1 MPGSR
6 TYSTE
11 AIVLRQRR
19 LGDADKIVT
28 LFTPNFGRIEAVAK
42 GVRRPKSRLAGH
54 VEVLSHC
61 NLLLHRGRSLDVVSQ
76 AQLLENYRPLREDL
90 SLVSRSLYAA
100 ELVERF
106 TDTSMDSF
114 PTFSL
119 LVETLRI
126 LAKDE
131 YPPDTVLRY
140 FEMRLLDELGY
151 RPQIEACVAC
161 DRALVEETNLY
172 SGKAGGALC
181 PSCRPEGQVSGPL
194 SVNALKV
201 MRVMQRVSFAEVG
214 RIALDAQLQAELERH
229 LRDHINFT
237 LEREVRSAAFL
248 REVQRQEARAR
259 RVEED
264 LVVTSDPQR

>member
-19 LGDADKIVT
+19 LGDADKIIV

-42 GVRRPKSRLAGH
+42 GVRKPKSRLAGH
-54 VEVLSHC
+54 VEALSHC
-61 NLLLHRGRSLDVVSQ
+61 NLLLHRGRSLDVISQ

-126 LAKDE
+126 LATDE

-151 RPQIEACVAC
+151 RPQVEACAAC
-161 DRALVEETNLY
+161 DRELAAETNVY
-172 SGKAGGALC
+172 SGKAGGAVC

-201 MRVMQRVSFAEVG
+201 MRVMQRVSFEEVG
-214 RIALDAQLQAELERH
+214 RIALDGQLQAELERH

-248 REVQRQEARAR
+248 REVQRQEARAM
-259 RVEED
+259 VG
-264 LVVTSDPQR
+264 PP

>member
-61 NLLLHRGRSLDVVSQ
+61 NLLLHRGRSLDVISQ

-106 TDTSMDSF
+106 TDTSLDSY

-126 LAKDE
+126 LARGDHA
-131 YPPDTVLRY
+131 PDTVLRY

-151 RPQIEACVAC
+151 RPQIEACASC
-161 DRALVEETNLY
+161 DRALAEETNLY
-172 SGKAGGALC
+172 SGRAGGALC
-181 PSCRPEGQVSGPL
+181 PLCRPEGQVSGPL

-214 RIALDAQLQAELERH
+214 RIALDMQLQVELERH
-229 LRDHINFT
+229 MRDHISFT

-248 REVQRQEARAR
+248 REVQRQEARAAM
-259 RVEED
+259 VGEP
-264 LVVTSDPQR
+264 VPGK

>member
-19 LGDADKIVT
+19 LGDADKIIT

-61 NLLLHRGRSLDVVSQ
+61 NLLLHRGRSLDIVSQ

-106 TDTSMDSF
+106 TDTAMDSF

-119 LVETLRI
+119 LVETLRV
-126 LAKDE
+126 LAAAE
-131 YPPDTVLRY
+131 SPPDTVLRS

-151 RPQIEACVAC
+151 RPQLEACVSC
-161 DRALVEETNLY
+161 DASLGEETNFY
-172 SGKAGGALC
+172 SGMAGGALC
-181 PSCRPEGQVSGPL
+181 PSCRPEGSISGPM

-201 MRVMQRVSFAEVG
+201 LRVMQRATFADVA
-214 RIALDAQLQAELERH
+214 RISLDMQLQAELERH
-229 LRDHINFT
+229 LRDHINYT

-248 REVQRQEARAR
+248 REVQRQEARALAA
-259 RVEED
+259 EG
-264 LVVTSDPQR
+264 

>member
-61 NLLLHRGRSLDVVSQ
+61 NLLLHRGRSLDVISQ

-106 TDTSMDSF
+106 TDTSLDSY

-126 LAKDE
+126 LARGDHA
-131 YPPDTVLRY
+131 PDTVLRY

-151 RPQIEACVAC
+151 RPQIEACVVC
-161 DRALVEETNLY
+161 DRALAEETNLY
-172 SGKAGGALC
+172 SGRAGGALC
-181 PSCRPEGQVSGPL
+181 ASCHPEGQVSGPL

-201 MRVMQRVSFAEVG
+201 LRVMQRVSFADVG
-214 RIALDAQLQAELERH
+214 RITLDMQLQAELERH
-229 LRDHINFT
+229 LRDHINYT

-248 REVQRQEARAR
+248 REVQRQEARAAM
-259 RVEED
+259 VGEP
-264 LVVTSDPQR
+264 VPGK